1 MASRYRRGDAVTS
14 APEGED
20 FHFHG
25 HTVVKRHL
33 LRDLHLPVVPRCY
46 YLFRLNESHLI
57 IVHCMPAVCCTSPFL
72 SGSVQDRLRDD
83 CSQRLCRR
91 IS

>member
-1 MASRYRRGDAVTS
+1 MTSRYRRGDAVTS

-33 LRDLHLPVVPRCY
+33 LKGFTFAGHP
-46 YLFRLNESHLI
+46 
-57 IVHCMPAVCCTSPFL
+57 
-72 SGSVQDRLRDD
+72 
-83 CSQRLCRR
+83 
-91 IS
+91 